1 VATSNSDKR
10 AKILE
15 VALKIFTELG
25 YHETKLDEIAR
36 QAGVA
41 KGTLYLYFKNKAD
54 IFVQCMFDGYEKWMQ
69 EVQEI
74 IDSDGSA
81 YERLHTLVQ
90 LQTKVFTHSGPL
102 IQQYIQSGE
111 AASLG
116 SSLAKKVMSRMRKR
130 LKTVAGFFEQGIK
143 SGEFSDALTPMQMA
157 ILFHQ
162 TFDLNMKFQLFE
174 APTIS
179 SEKFY
184 ELLLALFKA
193 RKNPES

>member
-1 VATSNSDKR
+1 MVTSNSDKR

-25 YHETKLDEIAR
+25 YHETKLDEIAN

-54 IFVQCMFDGYEKWMQ
+54 IFVQCMFDGSEKWMQ
-69 EVQEI
+69 EVEEI
-74 IDSDGSA
+74 IKNDGSA
-81 YERLHTLVQ
+81 YDRLRKLVE
-90 LQTKVFTHSGPL
+90 LQAKVFTHSGPL

-111 AASLG
+111 ASSLG

-130 LKTVAGFFEQGIK
+130 LEIVASFFEQGIK
-143 SGEFSDALTPMQMA
+143 SKEFSDALTPMQMA

-193 RKNPES
+193 QEKTDS